1 MVKKTSNNASI
12 KKATTKKTTTP
23 KKTSSKKKTS
33 TSTTKGRKVITEKP
47 ARKRTTKKPATSL
60 KDQLVS
66 FLASYECE
74 PEVEE
79 YFTTLPPRNSTRGA
93 KERIRPYET
102 KKKEL
107 TDEEKEDLQKVA
119 LGYEKAS
126 AIDISTPVPRTN
138 PNLELSQ
145 SDVAFDISK
154 HLKWSKY
161 IPNIPSPKQLAA
173 LMLSQESELLYG
185 GALGGGKSDWLAMEA
200 LRYCDFPGYSSIIF
214 RKHLTDLSQP
224 GALIARIG
232 EWLEPHKQA
241 GSCRYDGTN
250 HIWEFKTVWPG
261 TDIPGPVAKLQFG
274 YIGTASI
281 RERYMSAEYQ
291 FVGFDELGQ
300 WVDDVDYLF
309 MMTRIRKNVCPIHK
323 RDSHNNPIYVPGCRY
338 CDVLSN
344 LPLRMRAASNPGP
357 AWMKRR
363 FGIKPDPTQF
373 PTARH
378 ALIAIAEGQ
387 KVKWVGTNPEAKF
400 LPAYLWDNPHLDYK
414 AYNQMLKELPE
425 SERSRLQD
433 GNWEARVDSRFKR
446 QWQRYVQLNLPEPF
460 LKKNPDLKDF
470 GRRFFDKYQDYT
482 YDYVEYDTKGNTLVR
497 EGKPFSSLQS
507 VFVTVDVAVSVAR
520 GPVDVQAKK
529 KNSSTVIS
537 VWGLTEDD
545 CLLWLHCYRY
555 KLEIPDVLTSLIER
569 NTVWQP
575 TKNKVEVSGVGI
587 GVAQWL
593 ERSGY
598 PVTKNWKKT
607 DKLEN
612 SMSAQI
618 LMKRFRVLFP
628 VNAEWLEECEDTIFS
643 WTGLP
648 EEEDDI
654 IDTLS
659 DAANELGPNIARELA
674 ETSHDDGTVTP
685 YNSRPISVPFSS
697 PGVGFGSHLIGNLGL
712 FRRPGF

>member
-1 MVKKTSNNASI
+1 MVKKKASI
-12 KKATTKKTTTP
+12 KKATP
-23 KKTSSKKKTS
+23 KKSSPKKKTS
-33 TSTTKGRKVITEKP
+33 TRRVITKQEPSPYSKE
-47 ARKRTTKKPATSL
+47 ALMSFIVDHDIELETETTS
-60 KDQLVS
+60 
-66 FLASYECE
+66 
-74 PEVEE
+74 
-79 YFTTLPPRNSTRGA
+79 PPRKSTRGP
-93 KERIRPYET
+93 KDRIRPYKPSKET
-102 KKKEL
+102 FTKE
-107 TDEEKEDLQKVA
+107 EEEDLQKVA
-119 LGYEKAS
+119 LGYEKES
-126 AIDISTPVPRTN
+126 TIDISTPIPRTSLDSSIPESALGIDLAAN
-138 PNLELSQ
+138 
-145 SDVAFDISK
+145 
-154 HLKWSKY
+154 LKWSKY
-161 IPNIPSPKQLAA
+161 IPNIPSAKQLAA
-173 LMLSQESELLYG
+173 LMLPHVSELLYG

-200 LRYCDFPGYSSIIF
+200 LRYCDLPNYSSIIF

-232 EWLEPHKQA
+232 QWLEPHKQE

-250 HIWEFKTVWPG
+250 HIWEFRTVWPG
-261 TDIPGPVAKLQFG
+261 TDIPGPPAKLQFG

-300 WVDDVDYLF
+300 WVDDTDYLF

-323 RDSHNNPIYVPGCRY
+323 RDANNNPIYVKGCRY
-338 CDVLSN
+338 CDVLSQ

-357 AWMKRR
+357 AWMKQR
-363 FGIKPDPTQF
+363 FGIKPDPTQY

-378 ALIAIAEGQ
+378 ALIAIAEGK
-387 KVKWVGTNPEAKF
+387 KVRWVGTNSDARF

-414 AYNQMLKELPE
+414 SYDKMLKELPE

-446 QWQRYVQLNLPEPF
+446 QWQRYVQLNLPQPF
-460 LKKNPDLKDF
+460 LQKDPDLKDF
-470 GRRFFDKYQDYT
+470 GGKFFTRYIDYT
-482 YDYVEYDTKGNTLVR
+482 YDYVEYDSKGNTLIR
-497 EGKPFSSLQS
+497 EGHKFSSLQKI
-507 VFVTVDVAVSVAR
+507 FVTVDVAVTVAR

-537 VWGLTEDD
+537 VWGITQDD

-555 KLEIPDVLTSLIER
+555 KLEIPDVLASLIER
-569 NTVWQP
+569 NTVWTPQQ
-575 TKNKVEVSGVGI
+575 NKIEVSGVGI

-593 ERSGY
+593 ERSTY

-618 LMKRFRVLFP
+618 LMKRYRILFP
-628 VNAEWLEECEDTIFS
+628 TNAEWLEEAEDQIFS

-659 DAANELGPNIARELA
+659 DAANELGPTIARELA
-674 ETSHDDGTVTP
+674 ETQNEEGLIAP
-685 YNSRPISVPFSS
+685 YNNRPFAIPYSS
-697 PGVGFGSHLIGNLGL
+697 PGNGFRSSLLGHLGGSRISMY
-712 FRRPGF
+712 FRR